1 MFRLAYAS
9 YYKLVRPS
17 EDKDP
22 GLSHYFI
29 IREWSLFIS
38 RGAGG
43 GGVVPQLINND
54 RSLNGPLA
62 LSC

>member
-1 MFRLAYAS
+1 MFRLAYGS

-17 EDKDP
+17 KDKDP
-22 GLSHYFI
+22 GPSHYFI

-38 RGAGG
+38 RGWG
-43 GGVVPQLINND
+43 GGVVSQLINND
-54 RSLNGPLA
+54 RSLNEPLT

>member
-9 YYKLVRPS
+9 YYKLVHPS
-17 EDKDP
+17 KDKDP

-38 RGAGG
+38 RGG
-43 GGVVPQLINND
+43 GGVVAQLINND
-54 RSLNGPLA
+54 RSLNEPLA
-62 LSC
+62 LLC

>member
-17 EDKDP
+17 KDKDP

-29 IREWSLFIS
+29 REWSLFIS
-38 RGAGG
+38 GG
-43 GGVVPQLINND
+43 GGGGELINND
-54 RSLNGPLA
+54 RSLNEPFA